1 MVGLVRSLHT
11 DASTSFVVGKV
22 GTTGEIMILWGV
34 KQGDPLSPVLFNIA
48 MDPLIKS
55 LDSSGYGYRAGP
67 LARRVKL
74 SALADDLA
82 ALTSTKREK
91 QKQLGIVEVFCKTTG
106 MKVNVGKCAA
116 FWIQKSGKSFTV
128 NEGVNWSI
136 GDQALPLLEPGQSTK
151 YLGHVS
157 IHGGA

>member
-1 MVGLVRSLHT
+1 MHWKPIFIRAGNQGRYDHWSEHRSGLPESGKSVRYHIALTSGGGTQESRGCEHMVGLVRSLHT

-48 MDPLIKS
+48 MDPLITA

-91 QKQLGIVEVFCKTTG
+91 QKQLGIVEVFC
-106 MKVNVGKCAA
+106 
-116 FWIQKSGKSFTV
+116 
-128 NEGVNWSI
+128 
-136 GDQALPLLEPGQSTK
+136 
-151 YLGHVS
+151 
-157 IHGGA
+157 